1 MAKKKKRLDDDAN
14 ETGDRIV
21 PPLSQICQHLRDI
34 HARREQFIKTRIMF
48 ANRRRA
54 LVAWS
59 LGYKSTDDEDERTK
73 RLVEADKIV
82 TAILKGESK
91 PEHSDVAE
99 FVRQMEPAIEAADSQ
114 SDALGKAMVKL
125 VKQLP
130 VCEWAER
137 QRGFGMMNLARV
149 IGETGDLALYG
160 NPAKVWKRL
169 GLAPVT
175 KNGVTRHPS
184 SWKSKGGLTAEE
196 WTEVGYCPRRR
207 AIAFVVSECLLKGN
221 GDGPYRTRY
230 NQSKATFAAKH
241 PEEEKPG
248 HSHKH
253 AMLCMVKMLIRDL
266 WVVWNKGEADLGRV
280 VLPAA

>member
-1 MAKKKKRLDDDAN
+1 MAKKKKRRD
-14 ETGDRIV
+14 EVRIENDGSSV

-73 RLVEADKIV
+73 RLGEADKIV
-82 TAILKGESK
+82 AAILKGESK
-91 PEHSDVAE
+91 PEHNDVAE

-114 SDALGKAMVKL
+114 SDALGKSMVKL
-125 VKQLP
+125 VKQIP

-137 QRGFGMMNLARV
+137 QRGFGLMNLARI
-149 IGETGDLALYG
+149 IGETGDLSLYA

-175 KNGVTRHPS
+175 KNGITRHPS

-196 WTEVGYCPRRR
+196 WSEVGYCPRRR

-221 GDGPYRTRY
+221 GEGQYRSRY
-230 NQSKATFAAKH
+230 NQAKTLFAAKH
-241 PEEEKPG
+241 PEEKPI
-248 HSHKH
+248 HCHKH
-253 AMLCMVKMLIRDL
+253 AMLLMVKMLIRDL
-266 WVVWNKGEADLGRV
+266 WVVWNKGEEDLGRV